1 MLKGIMS
8 GSKETRKGKPT
19 LKERDCGD
27 LYWGHWDEG
36 AKKCKDSEYVLEAE
50 LVGLVDELDIGYKI

>member
-1 MLKGIMS
+1 MEAKRPERES
-8 GSKETRKGKPT
+8 STV
-19 LKERDCGD
+19 KERDCGD

-50 LVGLVDELDIGYKI
+50 LIGLVDELDIGCKI